1 MPQLNS
7 NIISFWI
14 KEIEACEER
23 QRVELIT
30 KNHYPFLINYY
41 EGNQFPEDN
50 VATRAKRLMMINEYF
65 PNTNQ
70 LIYEIMFQY
79 PDITLEAT
87 KPGAEKDA
95 PIMKAALTYAS
106 KKLEMLE
113 EMQLITFDMIMAGY
127 GALEVAHINNKDTE
141 TVVSPETNQEGIV
154 KKAVNKVKSF
164 FNIEEEFEKTIPVQ
178 EAAYAT
184 PDETY
189 LRRWN
194 PLNVLFDYQAERFKD
209 LRYIIKKIRMS
220 HAKFKALYPLI
231 GKQISGESGLVF
243 SQQIDQSHR
252 QIVTLYQ
259 IQVKKKGGVYE
270 NIFINK
276 GWKMSEVDYYIR
288 PYATNGF
295 DIKVGSL
302 HKYGKLYPVSLAQI
316 NKRVQDDI
324 NNYVTHIMDVA
335 ERNVPKRGIKRGEDK
350 QDTLAALHSK
360 KVNQA
365 VPLESQN
372 SVWQIPHTNVSIENK
387 EVLALL
393 NRASER
399 GWTVPTQRLT
409 GRGGEQFATELDI
422 QQAGFQVNIIGIQQG
437 LKKLWVQSIDS
448 LKDIIVQ
455 FWDKPY
461 WFKVTGQ
468 PGVDW
473 YEPQFSG
480 DGTLMNPLT
489 DILIGDYDI
498 DIDIVSA
505 MRPNK
510 EKKKADLIKFAT
522 WITSEAILTF
532 AASQGKTVNIDVI
545 KKVASEWGWN
555 AESLLIDVQPP
566 TPEGELPPEGEVP
579 VEGAVPVQ

>member
-1 MPQLNS
+1 MPQLSS
-7 NIISFWI
+7 NVISFWI

-41 EGNQFPEDN
+41 EGEQFPEDN
-50 VATRAKRLMMINEYF
+50 VATRKKDLMMINEYF

-141 TVVSPETNQEGIV
+141 QVISPEVNQEGIV

-209 LRYIIKKIRMS
+209 MRYIIKKIRMS

-259 IQVKKKGGVYE
+259 IQVKKKGGVFE

-276 GWKMSEVDYYIR
+276 SWKMSEVDYYIR
-288 PYATNGF
+288 SYATNGF

-324 NNYVTHIMDVA
+324 NNYVTHLKEVA
-335 ERNVPKRGIKRGEDK
+335 ERNIPKRGIRRGEDK
-350 QDTLAALHSK
+350 DDTMAALNSK
-360 KVNQA
+360 KVNQT
-365 VPLESQN
+365 VPLN
-372 SVWQIPHTNVSIENK
+372 SPTDVWQIPHTNVSIENK

-399 GWTVPTQRLT
+399 GWTVPTQRMT

-468 PGVDW
+468 PGVKW

-489 DILIGDYDI
+489 DILIGDYEI

-522 WITSEAILTF
+522 WITSEATLAFLI
-532 AASQGKTVNIDVI
+532 SQGKTVDVEVI
-545 KKVASEWGWN
+545 KKVANEWGWN
-555 AESLLIDVQPP
+555 AESLLID
-566 TPEGELPPEGEVP
+566 
-579 VEGAVPVQ
+579 A